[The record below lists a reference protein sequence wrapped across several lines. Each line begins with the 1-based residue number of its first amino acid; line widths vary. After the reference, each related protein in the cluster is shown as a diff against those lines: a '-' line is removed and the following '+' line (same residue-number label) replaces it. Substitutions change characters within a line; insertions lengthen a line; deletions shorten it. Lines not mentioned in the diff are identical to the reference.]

1 MSDERK
7 RKVYGWIMVVI
18 GSIMVFYALQGMW
31 VQFRV
36 LF

>member
-1 MSDERK
+1 MTDERK

-18 GSIMVFYALQGMW
+18 GSALVFYALQGMY
-31 VQFRV
+31 VQFRL

>member
-1 MSDERK
+1 MSDRK
-7 RKVYGWIMVVI
+7 RKLIGWTMVVI

-36 LF
+36 LL

>member
-1 MSDERK
+1 MSDRK
-7 RKVYGWIMVVI
+7 RKLYGWTMVII
-18 GSIMVFYALQGMW
+18 GSILIFYALQGMW